1 MFESARMLY
10 LYVESPL
17 HAGSGRGL
25 GAVDLP
31 IQRERVTGYPLV
43 QASGLKG
50 ALRSECEKRSGD
62 KKSIKFAFGP
72 EMANAPDHAGAIS
85 PGDARLL
92 LFPVRSLAGVFAWTT
107 SMDALARFQRDAK
120 AVGEKLAWAIPPAP
134 AKGVAWV
141 TAESSVVA
149 GGKVVLEEFAFTPS
163 EAHSQIVAAIANWV
177 ADHAFP
183 NGSEYAY
190 WKGKL
195 PKSLVILHEDAFRD
209 FTQFSVEIM
218 TRVALDKNTKTVQE
232 GPWTEENL
240 PVDTLLYAPLAAVTP
255 RRPKKD
261 EDERPEGLRSAKAV
275 MDFVSKSLDG
285 KRIQLGGDET
295 VGRGT
300 VSLRFGPVNALNGKE
315 VTNG

>member
-1 MFESARMLY
+1 
-10 LYVESPL
+10 
-17 HAGSGRGL
+17 
-25 GAVDLP
+25 
-31 IQRERVTGYPLV
+31 LV

-50 ALRSECEKRSGD
+50 ALRSECEKRSSD
-62 KKSIKFAFGP
+62 KKSVKFVFGP
-72 EMANAPDHAGAIS
+72 ETAHAPDHAGALS

-107 SMDALARFQRDAK
+107 SVDALARFQRGAK
-120 AVGEKLAWAIPPAP
+120 AIGEKLTWTIPPAP
-134 AKGVAWV
+134 AKNAAWV

-163 EAHSQIVAAIANWV
+163 EAHSQVVVAIAKGL
-177 ADHAFP
+177 ADHALP

-190 WKGKL
+190 WKDKL
-195 PKSLVILHEDAFRD
+195 LKSLVILHEDAFRD

-218 TRVALDKNTKTVQE
+218 TRVALDEGTKTVKE

-261 EDERPEGLRSAKAV
+261 EDERPEGLRSAKSV
-275 MDFVSKSLDG
+275 MDFVAKPLDG

-295 VGRGT
+295 VGRGV
-300 VSLRFGPVNALNGKE
+300 VSLRFGPVNALNGRE
-315 VTNG
+315 VAHG